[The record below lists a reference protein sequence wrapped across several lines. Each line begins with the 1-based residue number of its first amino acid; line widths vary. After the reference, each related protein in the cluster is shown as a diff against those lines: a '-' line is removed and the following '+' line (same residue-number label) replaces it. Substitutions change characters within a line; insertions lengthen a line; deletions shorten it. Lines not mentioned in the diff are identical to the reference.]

1 MSRYEPIAHL
11 LQQDRPGHT
20 LPRELYVSDDAFEFD
35 AHVMLKSVWLYACTV
50 AHVKQPGDYFVF
62 ELASNSI
69 IIVRGRDNQ
78 VRAFWNSCRHRG
90 SRICEQQRGRAAR
103 LTCPY
108 HQWTYGLDGAL
119 LAARSMA
126 DDFDKQDH
134 GLAPVALEN
143 IGGLIFI
150 CMADEPPPIARV
162 KADIA
167 DQIAIYD
174 LDKCKVAV
182 QDDLIED
189 ANWKLVMEN
198 NRECYHCDAGHPEL
212 VSVLG
217 TYGFGKGLPE
227 DGASDVVDDS
237 AFDAIVEAKRAQWQE
252 MGIFRD
258 LIEFPDGWW
267 HRVARLPLANG
278 AVTQS
283 IDGKLAC
290 NRFIG
295 PFTEPEGS
303 SLSVWTQPNSW
314 HHFCCDHVVTFSLT
328 PLSAGQSVLRTSW
341 LVHEDAVEGVDY
353 DPDRIAALWRT
364 TNDQDGRFSQLNH
377 LGIAN
382 EGYRQGPYAVEEKLV
397 EAFKDFYVERAK
409 AALENSAQ

>member
-20 LPRELYVSDDAFEFD
+20 LPRELYVNDDAFEFD

-150 CMADEPPPIARV
+150 CMADEPPPIDRV

-252 MGIFRD
+252 MRIFRD

-328 PLSAGQSVLRTSW
+328 PLSAGQSLLRTSW

>member
-1 MSRYEPIAHL
+1 MSRYEPIAQL
-11 LQQDRPGHT
+11 LQKDRSGHT
-20 LPRELYVSDDAFEFD
+20 LPRELYVSDAAFEFD
-35 AHVMLKSVWLYACTV
+35 AQVMLKSVWLYACTV

-69 IIVRGRDNQ
+69 IVLRGRDNQ

-126 DDFDKQDH
+126 DDFDKRDH
-134 GLAPVALEN
+134 GLTPVALEN

-150 CMADEPPPIARV
+150 CMADEPPPIDRV

-167 DQIAIYD
+167 DQITIYD
-174 LDKCKVAV
+174 LEKCKVAV
-182 QDDLIED
+182 QDDLIEH

-212 VSVLG
+212 ISVLG

-227 DGASDVVDDS
+227 DGDSDAVDDT
-237 AFDAIVEAKRAQWQE
+237 AFDAMVEAKRTQWQD
-252 MGIFRD
+252 MGIFRE

-290 NRFIG
+290 NKLIG

-328 PLSAGQSVLRTSW
+328 PLSAGQTLLRTSW

-353 DPDRIAALWRT
+353 DPDRIAALWRA
-364 TNDQDGRFSQLNH
+364 TNNQDGRFSQLNH

-397 EAFKDFYVERAK
+397 EAFKDFYVDRSR
-409 AALENSAQ
+409 AALEHAAS